1 MKKNIIIIIPTI
13 ILVILIISSLFVY
26 AANNNQNKS
35 QSLEEKVSQEIKYL
49 NSYLVAILGNF
60 NGLTIENN
68 VFQLSPEETEL
79 EKTENKPSDVSS
91 EEDQGGEAG
100 SSNSGASQNEN
111 DESKSQS
118 NQNNKNNQ
126 SGASDKT
133 QDGILNHNGKYETKW
148 TKIKSQIEELYAV
161 WNTVSLD
168 LHALNVDGNSILS
181 FSNILNSATQNIK
194 KEDKAKSMEE
204 LGKLHQLL
212 LQYMNSYAPNTK
224 EKEFL
229 DVEIQTVLAY
239 INATNGKWD
248 EASKN
253 GNSAEQSL
261 ANVINS
267 VDTQNSQK
275 QTTINQ
281 CYILVNELKN
291 AINIKDKDIFYIQ
304 YQNLITKMEILF

>member
-1 MKKNIIIIIPTI
+1 MKKNTAIIIPTI
-13 ILVILIISSLFVY
+13 IIVVLIISSLFVY
-26 AANNNQNKS
+26 ASNNNQNQAK
-35 QSLEEKVSQEIKYL
+35 SLEEKVSQEIKYL
-49 NSYLVAILGNF
+49 NSYLIAILGNF

-79 EKTENKPSDVSS
+79 EKTENKPADVTS

-111 DESKSQS
+111 DKS

-133 QDGILNHNGKYETKW
+133 QDGLLNHNGKYETRW
-148 TKIKSQIEELYAV
+148 TKIKSQIEELYSV

-181 FSNILNSATQNIK
+181 FSNILNTATQNIK
-194 KEDKAKSMEE
+194 KEDKAKSMED
-204 LGKLHQLL
+204 LGKLDQLL
-212 LQYMNSYAPNTK
+212 SEYMNSYAPNTR

-239 INATNGKWD
+239 INATNDKWE

-253 GNSAEQSL
+253 ADLAEQSL

-275 QTTINQ
+275 QATINQ
-281 CYILVNELKN
+281 CYILVNELRN
-291 AINIKDKDIFYIQ
+291 AVNIKDKDIFYIQ